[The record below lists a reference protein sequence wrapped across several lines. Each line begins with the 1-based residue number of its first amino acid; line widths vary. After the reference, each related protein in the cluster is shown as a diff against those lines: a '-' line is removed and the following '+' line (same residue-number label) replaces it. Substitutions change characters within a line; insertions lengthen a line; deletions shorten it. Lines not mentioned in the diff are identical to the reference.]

1 MAAPTANVSDRG
13 RRTALIVVCA
23 IFGIAVCAVG
33 SYLLMRRCCCG
44 GADGTSLSPRVPFS
58 ARGRAP
64 PGGGATRTWQMPS
77 VVAQLSP
84 RRREALTRVVTTGG
98 APAAA
103 TRGRSSKNLMSA
115 EV

>member
-1 MAAPTANVSDRG
+1 MSDRG

-23 IFGIAVCAVG
+23 VFGIAVCAVG
-33 SYLLMRRCCCG
+33 GYLLMRRCCCG
-44 GADGTSLSPRVPFS
+44 GADGASSSPRVPFS

-64 PGGGATRTWQMPS
+64 PGGGTTRTWQMPS

-84 RRREALTRVVTTGG
+84 RRREALTSVAVRTSAGAG
-98 APAAA
+98 APSAA
-103 TRGRSSKNLMSA
+103 TRGRSSKNLMST